1 MADFLKAGVEVKI
14 LLAGELSVASSLS
27 QLYLATYPP
36 NRMNPFHL
44 AIRRK

>member
-27 QLYLATYPP
+27 QLYLANLSSQPDE
-36 NRMNPFHL
+36 PFSP
-44 AIRRK
+44 RNQT